1 MFRQLLERFGRE
13 RAIEMLTPVIRN
25 FLVSYSGEWK
35 NKINLTNQDRHLL
48 NFLIREIQFV
58 SDPQYQHIEIAGQP
72 EIEWIIEALNGEVDM
87 PPVGYYDDPAH
98 DELPD
103 NVPLVIDLDELP
115 PNVNL
120 RELLGD
126 RWF

>member
-1 MFRQLLERFGRE
+1 MFRQLLVRFGRD
-13 RAIEMLTPVIRN
+13 RAIEMLTPIIFN

-35 NKINLTNQDRHLL
+35 NKINLTNQDKHLL

-72 EIEWIIEALNGEVDM
+72 EIEWIIETLNGEVDM

-98 DELPD
+98 DDPRD
-103 NVPLVIDLDELP
+103 IDLDELP
-115 PNVNL
+115 PNVSL
-120 RELLGD
+120 RDLVGED
-126 RWF
+126 WWI